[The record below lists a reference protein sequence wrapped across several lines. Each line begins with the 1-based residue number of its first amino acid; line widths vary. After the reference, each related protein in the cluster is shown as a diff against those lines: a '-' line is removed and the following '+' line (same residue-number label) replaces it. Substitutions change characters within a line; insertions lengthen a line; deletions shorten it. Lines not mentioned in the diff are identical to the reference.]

1 MLPTLLRAVAAGP
14 EPIRALNRFGDIIDK
29 LSSGVN
35 LYRLL
40 GARPK
45 LADLLAL
52 ILAHAP
58 PLAEQLGRR
67 PTLLDGL
74 IDESSFAPPPDAQA
88 LAERFLKVAREEP
101 FELALDRIRRMVGE
115 RRFALGVQLL
125 AAHRD
130 PIVIAEGYSDLA
142 EAAIVAFSEA
152 VTREFEGSHGRVPG
166 GELVVL
172 GLGRLGG
179 RALTH
184 ASDLD
189 LIYLFDAPPGAQSD
203 GAKSLA
209 ATDYY
214 NRLASRIGAALGTP
228 TAAGPL
234 YDVDTRLRPQGA
246 QGMLAV
252 SLAAFDHYQRHEA
265 WTWEHM
271 ALCRARPLTGSDAA
285 RAKVRDLICSI
296 LRSERDRAKIRA
308 DAAAMREEMARHK
321 PPAGPLDIKL
331 GPGGLVDL
339 EFVVHTLQLTT
350 QIGLDP
356 RLEVALEALV
366 EAGEIDEGA
375 DPDLR
380 LLSRMLVVLRLVS
393 GKAMEPAEQSQ
404 GLVATLCGFDNW
416 QSLLA
421 AVEEAR
427 QRVAARWAKVKGTAN
442 DQ

>member
-1 MLPTLLRAVAAGP
+1 MKAVAAGP
-14 EPIRALNRFGDIIDK
+14 QPIQALNRFGDIVDK

-40 GARPK
+40 GARPM
-45 LADLLAL
+45 LADLVAL

-74 IDESSFAPPPDAQA
+74 IDESSFAMPPGAGT
-88 LAERFLKVAREEP
+88 LAERFLKVVREEP
-101 FELALDRIRRMVGE
+101 FDIAIDRIRRMVGE

-142 EAAIVAFSEA
+142 EAAIVALSEA
-152 VTREFEGSHGRVPG
+152 VQREFEHRHGRVPG

-203 GAKSLA
+203 GSKSLP

-246 QGMLAV
+246 KGMFAV
-252 SLAAFDHYQRHEA
+252 SLSAFDQYQRNEA

-285 RAKVRDLICSI
+285 RSKVLELVCDI
-296 LRSERDRAKIRA
+296 LKSPVDPAKIRA
-308 DAAAMREEMARHK
+308 DAASMREEMARHK
-321 PPAGPLDIKL
+321 APAGPLDIKL

-339 EFVVHTLQLTT
+339 EFAVHTLQLTT
-350 QIGLDP
+350 HVGLDP

-366 EAGEIDEGA
+366 AAGAIDEGA

-404 GLVATLCGFDNW
+404 QLVATLCGYEDW
-416 QSLLA
+416 PSLLA
-421 AVEEAR
+421 AVESAR
-427 QRVAARWAKVKGTAN
+427 QRVAARWASVKGN
-442 DQ
+442 E